1 MQQQEVLASPE
12 PEAVAPRRR
21 GRRGRRLLA
30 VLLGLALFVLGPIA
44 GFVFF
49 LTTKLTDL
57 TSDASLLPPS
67 QTLGPD
73 DSATPDE
80 RLIEAPGENYLL
92 IGSDAQPGESGSR
105 SDVIILGHVNA
116 AKTKVY
122 LIHFPRDLYVEI
134 PGRGKDKINA
144 AYAYGGGALLARTL
158 QNLTSV
164 KVDHAAKI
172 DFEGFKSMTD
182 AVGGVRVWAEEGR
195 NDLNGEQ
202 ALQFVRERYQLTEG
216 DISRGRRQLAFVKAL
231 MVKSLSPEVVLNPI
245 KLTKFIT
252 AVSDNVV
259 VDEGMT
265 ASFMRSQA
273 LAMKG
278 IRGGDIE
285 FITAPFSGY
294 GTALRNTPSVRRLIR
309 AGSTGPKYS
318 SRMPVGCVSSSSAS
332 PSATRQ
338 KPISVDDG
346 RSREPSSLSSQLR
359 ACQRRNGRP
368 SCSTTIS

>member
-30 VLLGLALFVLGPIA
+30 VLLGLALLVLGSIA

-80 RLIEAPGENYLL
+80 PLIEAPGENYLL
-92 IGSDAQPGESGSR
+92 IGSDAQPGESVSR

-182 AVGGVRVWAEEGR
+182 AVGGVRVWAEEGSTESGFTVTKGW

-294 GTALRNTPSVRRLIR
+294 GTAPNGGAIDILDE
-309 AGSTGPKYS
+309 A
-318 SRMPVGCVSSSSAS
+318 RM
-332 PSATRQ
+332 
-338 KPISVDDG
+338 
-346 RSREPSSLSSQLR
+346 EQL
-359 ACQRRNGRP
+359 ALALQSDTVEEYLANN
-368 SCSTTIS
+368 